1 MTLRKLNT
9 LFILITAGL
18 VIASLWIHVSSMGL
32 NSLSQQTFV
41 LVFPFFL
48 SVMTKRTQRYPK
60 VGLITSFVAVLLAL
74 AGLQM
79 SLQSQLTPG
88 Q

>member
-9 LFILITAGL
+9 LLILVTAGL
-18 VIASLWIHVSSMGL
+18 VIGALWLQIAKLGL
-32 NSLSQQTFV
+32 NSLSRQTFV

-48 SVMTKRTQRYPK
+48 SLMTKRTQKYPK
-60 VGLITSFVAVLLAL
+60 AGLATSLVAALLAF

-79 SLQSQLTPG
+79 SMDAQLPPS
-88 Q
+88 

>member
-9 LFILITAGL
+9 ILIVITAGL
-18 VIASLWIHVSSMGL
+18 VLSAIWIHVSKMGF
-32 NSLSQQTFV
+32 NSLSRQTFV

-48 SVMTKRTQRYPK
+48 SLMTKRTHRYPK
-60 VGLITSFVAVLLAL
+60 AGLITSLVAVILAI

-79 SLQSQLTPG
+79 SLQLE
-88 Q
+88 